1 MATHL
6 QRVKSKLSIFAHRR
20 ARGQLEGQ
28 YGSVSHGRSLDF
40 DDLRAYVPGDE
51 VSDIDWKATARHGS
65 PLVRRYLAA
74 RRQTLLLVTDTGRNM
89 AAESR
94 DGGPKKDIAV
104 LALGVLGYLAHRHGD
119 AVGLVYGDSGGTRAL
134 PGKTGEAHLE
144 RLLREVHDTTSLD
157 SAPSRLENQ
166 LDYVVRN
173 FSRRMLLLVVADE
186 LLPDAETEQL
196 LRRLRAQH
204 EVLWLTVRDADLL
217 GAGAGSHAGS
227 DADSY
232 DVAGTTAGP
241 RSGDAAGPHAGLL
254 PGGLA
259 ESAVI
264 VRAYARARDE
274 RDAGRQSM
282 LRRLGI
288 AEADAGGTD
297 DVIPAVFTLLARHRR
312 RR

>member
-6 QRVKSKLSIFAHRR
+6 QRVKSKLSIFAHRK
-20 ARGQLEGQ
+20 ARGMLEGQ
-28 YGSVSHGRSLDF
+28 YGSVSSGRSLDF

-51 VSDIDWKATARHGS
+51 VRDIDWKATARHGS

-94 DGGPKKDIAV
+94 GGEPKRDIAV
-104 LALGVLGYLAHRHGD
+104 LALGVVGYLAHRHGD
-119 AVGLVYGDSGGTRAL
+119 AVGLVCGDSGGTRAL
-134 PGKTGEAHLE
+134 PGKSGEAHLE
-144 RLLREVHDTTSLD
+144 RLLREVHNTTSLD
-157 SAPSRLENQ
+157 SAPSRLETQ

-173 FSRRMLLLVVADE
+173 FSRRMLLLVLADE
-186 LLPDAETEQL
+186 LLPDAETERL

-204 EVLWLTVRDADLL
+204 EILWLTVRDADLL
-217 GAGAGSHAGS
+217 GAGADGHAG
-227 DADSY
+227 SY
-232 DVAGTTAGP
+232 DVAGTTAGQ
-241 RSGDAAGPHAGLL
+241 RSGAPAGPRAGLL

-259 ESAVI
+259 ESAAI
-264 VRAYARARDE
+264 AGAYARARDD
-274 RDAGRQSM
+274 RDAARQSV

-288 AEADAGGTD
+288 AEADAGSSR

-312 RR
+312 GR